1 MIKLSEGHLAWRCS
15 LPKFKQARKF
25 MLLGCEMLFFF
36 PLLFEHN
43 NIQAKKSKDSVK

>member
-36 PLLFEHN
+36 PYYL
-43 NIQAKKSKDSVK
+43 NIIISKLKRARTL